1 MKYAKIIMQAV
12 IAKALETVIIV
23 VLSVSRM
30 KAIETAAMKT
40 LMYRLALLRRNSVNS
55 VRMTLWYL
63 PTKIMIDANV
73 RTIIMNV

>member
-12 IAKALETVIIV
+12 IAKTLETVIII

>member
-1 MKYAKIIMQAV
+1 MIMQAI
-12 IAKALETVIIV
+12 IAKALETAIIV

-55 VRMTLWYL
+55 VRMTL
-63 PTKIMIDANV
+63 
-73 RTIIMNV
+73 

>member
-12 IAKALETVIIV
+12 IAKALEMVIIV

-40 LMYRLALLRRNSVNS
+40 LM
-55 VRMTLWYL
+55 
-63 PTKIMIDANV
+63 
-73 RTIIMNV
+73 